1 MGTNA
6 AAKRSMFPAAP
17 HNPAAYLA
25 YRILKQEATVSL
37 ITISGNQL
45 VLETYAVDSREL
57 IDRCEL
63 NK

>member
-1 MGTNA
+1 
-6 AAKRSMFPAAP
+6 MFPAAP
-17 HNPAAYLA
+17 HPEASFYELKDNPAAYLA